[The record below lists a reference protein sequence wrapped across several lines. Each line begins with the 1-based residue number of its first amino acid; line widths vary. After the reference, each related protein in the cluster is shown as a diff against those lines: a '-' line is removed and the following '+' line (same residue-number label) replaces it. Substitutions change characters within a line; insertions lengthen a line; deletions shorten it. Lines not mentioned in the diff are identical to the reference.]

1 MRMFLVRSLPFIALV
16 VALGCS
22 ASGPRKVEVSG
33 TVKFDGKEV
42 AEGDIVF
49 HPEDK
54 SAGPD
59 GAKIVGGK
67 YTIQA
72 REGKNKVEIHATR
85 TVPGKKG
92 PLGEDWVEDFIP
104 AEYNDKSTLSHDVK
118 SSGNS
123 NVNFD
128 LTPTKK

>member
-16 VALGCS
+16 IALGCS
-22 ASGPRKVEVSG
+22 PSGPRKVEVSG
-33 TVKFDGKEV
+33 TVKFDGKEI

-49 HPEDK
+49 HSEDK

-67 YTIQA
+67 YTISA
-72 REGKNKVEIHATR
+72 REGRNKVEIR
-85 TVPGKKG
+85 GSRVVPGKKG
-92 PLGEDWVEDFIP
+92 PLGEDWVESFIP
-104 AEYNDKSTLSHDVK
+104 EEYNDKTTLSHDVK

-123 NVNFD
+123 GVNFD
-128 LTPTKK
+128 LTSTKK

>member
-16 VALGCS
+16 IAVGCTP
-22 ASGPRKVEVSG
+22 SGPRKVEVSG
-33 TVKFDGKEV
+33 TVKFDGKEI

-49 HPEDK
+49 HSDDK

-72 REGKNKVEIHATR
+72 REGKNKVEIRATR

-92 PLGEDWVEDFIP
+92 PLGEDWVEEFIP

-123 NVNFD
+123 NVNFE
-128 LTPTKK
+128 LTSTKK